1 MTDTSTPAIHVQ
13 NITTNLTGN
22 APDGGFLGFNDNT
35 TASIAQINAVCYS
48 AGRVPSVTAATLAV
62 TAAANGEL
70 YTVLNRAA
78 GTAVT
83 LPAATGSGRIYRF
96 IIGTTIT
103 SNTTVIQTATTGS
116 GDVMDGIAVGV
127 ASALVGFETA
137 SNTNTITFNGTTT
150 GGIVGT
156 RVELIDYASGHW
168 GVQVRS
174 NGSGTGATPFSH
186 V

>member
-1 MTDTSTPAIHVQ
+1 MTDTSTPAVHIQ

-22 APDGGFLGFNDNT
+22 APDGGFLGFNDTT

-48 AGRVPSVTAATLAV
+48 AGRVPSVTASTLAV
-62 TAAANGEL
+62 TAASNGEL

-78 GTAVT
+78 GIAVT

-96 IIGTTIT
+96 IIGTTIS
-103 SNTTVIQTATTGS
+103 SNTTVISAVGTDAI
-116 GDVMDGIAVGV
+116 DGIAVGV

-156 RVELIDYASGHW
+156 RVDLIDYASGHW
-168 GVQVRS
+168 QVTVRS